1 MHKDDVEKEYN
12 ESIAEIQSQYANGYS
27 SYYSSVDAFAI
38 DYLGLESK
46 ADWKAEVRKNA
57 EDAIKQKLAFY
68 YIVREENLVPS
79 DEEYDKIYNEIFE
92 DHLKTYLDYYEI
104 TEDSEDYETKL
115 EAAKTA
121 IKSQFADSYWFEL
134 VIYDY
139 AMDILI
145 DNANVTKE

>member
-1 MHKDDVEKEYN
+1 MHPHCRC
-12 ESIAEIQSQYANGYS
+12 STAA
-27 SYYSSVDAFAI
+27 
-38 DYLGLESK
+38 
-46 ADWKAEVRKNA
+46 
-57 EDAIKQKLAFY
+57 
-68 YIVREENLVPS
+68 
-79 DEEYDKIYNEIFE
+79 
-92 DHLKTYLDYYEI
+92 H
-104 TEDSEDYETKL
+104 EDSEDYETKL